1 MPSQPLRAPRVPR
14 GLAPLFAACAC
25 ALCRPAGAQTPDP
38 DRQKLDQLIRQNQEL
53 QRQIEELRRDMD
65 RRASQP
71 VPAASPPAATP
82 ASPAPVQPPA
92 APPPKQANPQDAL
105 DAALAE
111 DKPAPG
117 ASIPPPGKDL
127 FSFKAGS
134 STVRLIDI
142 SLVADVA
149 AGWSSEDDQSLQT
162 LQGGD
167 HDPRKRGFTLQAAE
181 LGLAGAVDPY
191 FYAQANI
198 AYKIDPISGDTGVEL
213 EEAFAQTTSLPYG
226 LQVKAG
232 QYLTEF
238 GIANPTHPHTWDW
251 MDQPVINSRVF
262 GGDGMRGPGARLGW
276 LTPLPWY
283 SNIIVGVQDPNG
295 ETMTSFYAN
304 ESVFQERPIGGRP
317 FVTDHVSGV
326 DQLAYSARWENFF
339 ELSKT
344 TTLKAGVS
352 AAFGPNPTGP
362 DGSTQ
367 IYGADFKLK
376 WRPEKNERG
385 WPFVIWQTEVI
396 ARNYDADAYFN
407 NSDPLNVIDLP
418 AATLHD
424 WGLYTQVVYGFKL
437 DWAAGLRMDYATG
450 SGDSVGGRE
459 NDAFRDNRTR
469 LSPLLV
475 WDLSEF
481 SRLRLQYNHDWAD
494 HLSSGHAD
502 SIYFGLEVLFGA
514 HPAHSY

>member
-1 MPSQPLRAPRVPR
+1 MSSGPLRAPRAPR
-14 GLAPLFAACAC
+14 VCALIAAAC
-25 ALCRPAGAQTPDP
+25 LCTAAPTARAQTPPADT
-38 DRQKLDQLIRQNQEL
+38 DKNRQRLDELIRQNQEL
-53 QRQIEELRRDMD
+53 QRQIEALKRDME
-65 RRASQP
+65 RGT
-71 VPAASPPAATP
+71 PPAPATP
-82 ASPAPVQPPA
+82 APQQQPPA
-92 APPPKQANPQDAL
+92 PAQPAKPSPQDAL

-111 DKPAPG
+111 QPAKPPG
-117 ASIPPPGKDL
+117 TDLPPPGRDL

-149 AGWSSEDDQSLQT
+149 AGWSSEDDQSLST

-198 AYKIDPISGDTGVEL
+198 AYKIDPLVGDTGVEL

-226 LQVKAG
+226 LQIKAG

-262 GGDGMRGPGARLGW
+262 GGDGMRGPGARVGW

-283 SNIIVGVQDPNG
+283 SNLIAGVQDPNG
-295 ETMTSFYAN
+295 ETMVSFMAN
-304 ESVFQERPIGGRP
+304 DAVFAERAIGGRP
-317 FVTDHVSGV
+317 FVSDHVSGV
-326 DQLAYSARWENFF
+326 DQLAYSVRWENFF

-344 TTLKAGVS
+344 ITLKAGLS
-352 AAFGPNPTGP
+352 GAFGPNPTGENV
-362 DGSTQ
+362 GTR

-376 WRPEKNERG
+376 WRPENNERG
-385 WPFVIWQTEVI
+385 WPFIIWQTEAI
-396 ARNYDADAYFN
+396 ARDYDAAQFI
-407 NSDPLNVIDLP
+407 DPVNPVNDLP

-424 WGLYTQVVYGFKL
+424 WGLYTQLLYGFHL
-437 DWAAGLRMDYATG
+437 DWAAGLRLDIAGG
-450 SGDSVGGRE
+450 SGDSVGGR
-459 NDAFRDNRTR
+459 DHDPFRDDRVR
-469 LSPLLV
+469 VSPLLV

-494 HLSSGHAD
+494 HLSSDHAD
-502 SIYFGLEVLFGA
+502 SIYLGLEVLFGA